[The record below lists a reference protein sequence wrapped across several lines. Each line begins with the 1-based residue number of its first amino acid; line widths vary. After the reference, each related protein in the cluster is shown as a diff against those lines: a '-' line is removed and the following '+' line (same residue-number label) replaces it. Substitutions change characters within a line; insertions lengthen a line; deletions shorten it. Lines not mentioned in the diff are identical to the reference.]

1 MLQILQHLD
10 SGHTELVDVPS
21 PGPTPGSVLIQTSH
35 SLVSLGT
42 EKMLVEF
49 GKAGWIQKIRQQPE
63 RVKDVLAKIS
73 TDGLIPTIQAIR
85 SKLSQPIPLGYCQ
98 VGRVIDQGG
107 STQFAVGDR
116 VVSNGSHA
124 EVVSAKS
131 YLCAKIPDNVLSA
144 DASFTPL
151 AAIALNGI
159 RMMDVKPGSRVVV
172 SGLGLIGQLAVQIL
186 RAQGAEVLGIDLN
199 PDKCARAEK
208 SGAHCL
214 RAEKDFN
221 PVPAILSWTGGR
233 GVDGVLITASS
244 PSHEIISQAAQ
255 SCCHRGKI
263 VLIGVIGLNLKRAD
277 FYRNE
282 VSLQVSNSYGVR
294 QANHP
299 FSAQNNF
306 QSVLEL
312 MSQGKL
318 VVSDLISIQKTINE
332 APEIYS
338 HLKNPHLFGISLT
351 YNPRAESLLRK
362 IELKQTVEGNGLNVG
377 ILGVGNFT
385 QRTLLPELMGIENPP
400 NLEVLVSA
408 QGASTLF
415 SAKKFNAASVATDPD
430 AVFKNRNIK
439 AVFISTR
446 HHLHATQTVTA
457 LENGQAVWV
466 EKPLALTE
474 MEIDLIEKTAK
485 TSSAILM
492 VGFNRRFAPLAL
504 HARKVIASQSGPK
517 TITIN
522 INAGSLPTDHWTL
535 NPAEGGGRIVGEAC
549 HFIDLLRFLISA
561 PITQVNLIERF
572 TDGQDGG
579 RYKLEFAD
587 GSTGYINYLTNLPKT
602 VPKEVIL
609 VSGSN
614 WNFKI
619 NNWQQCRGQGIWGI
633 NKGWGL
639 FNKINKGHSHALAL
653 FVHAVELHQS
663 SPIPLN
669 EIIEVSRWAVR
680 MQAMT
685 RS

>member
-1 MLQILQHLD
+1 VLQILQHLD
-10 SGHTELVDVPS
+10 TGYTELTEVPA
-21 PGPTPGSVLIQTSH
+21 PGPAPGSLLIQTSH

-49 GKAGWIQKIRQQPE
+49 GKASWIQKIRQQPD
-63 RVKDVLAKIS
+63 RVKDVLAKIA
-73 TDGLIPTIQAIR
+73 TDGLIPTIKAIR

-98 VGRVIDQGG
+98 VGHVVDQGG
-107 STQFAVGDR
+107 DKLFAVGDR

-144 DASFTPL
+144 DATFTPL

-159 RMMDVKPGSRVVV
+159 RLLDIKPGSRIVV
-172 SGLGLIGQLAVQIL
+172 SGLGLIGQLAVRIL
-186 RAQGAEVLGIDLN
+186 KAQGAEVFGIDLN
-199 PDKCARAEK
+199 PDKCALAEK
-208 SGAHCL
+208 YGARCFK
-214 RAEKDFN
+214 AEKDSN
-221 PVPAILSWTGGR
+221 PVSTILSWTGGQ

-244 PSHEIISQAAQ
+244 PSHDIISQAAQ
-255 SCCHRGKI
+255 SCRHHGKI
-263 VLIGVIGLNLKRAD
+263 VLVGVIGLNLKRAD

-282 VSLQVSNSYGVR
+282 ISFQVSNSYGLR
-294 QANHP
+294 QSNHP
-299 FSAQNNF
+299 FSAQENF
-306 QSVLEL
+306 KQVLEL

-318 VVSDLISIQKTINE
+318 VVNDLISIQKSINE
-332 APEIYS
+332 ASEVYS
-338 HLKNPHLFGISLT
+338 HLASPQLFGISLT
-351 YNPRAESLLRK
+351 YKPSPENLIRQ
-362 IELKQTVEGNGLNVG
+362 IQLKAKTNDEGLKVG
-377 ILGVGNFT
+377 ILGTGNFT
-385 QRTLLPELMGIENPP
+385 QRTLLPELMALDQPP
-400 NLEVLVSA
+400 CLEVLVSA

-415 SAKKFNAASVATDPD
+415 SAKKFNAASVATDPES
-430 AVFKNRNIK
+430 VFKNKNIK

-446 HHLHATQTVTA
+446 HHLHATQTLSA
-457 LENGQAVWV
+457 LSSGQSVWV

-474 MEIDLIEKTAK
+474 AEIDQIEKFAQ
-485 TSSAILM
+485 TSPSLLM

-504 HARKVIASQSGPK
+504 HARKIIASQAGPK

-535 NPAEGGGRIVGEAC
+535 NLAQGGGRIVGEAC

-561 PITQVNLIERF
+561 PIKNVNLIERF

-579 RYKLEFAD
+579 KYKLEFTD

-602 VPKEVIL
+602 VPKEMIQ
-609 VSGSN
+609 VSGNGWS
-614 WNFKI
+614 FEI
-619 NNWQQCRGQGIWGI
+619 NNWQHCRGRGVWGI

-639 FNKINKGHSHALAL
+639 FKKLDKGHAQALAS
-653 FVHAVELHQS
+653 FMHAVESNQP

-685 RS
+685 HA

>member
-10 SGHTELVDVPS
+10 SGQTELVDVPA
-21 PGPTPGSVLIQTSH
+21 PGPNSGSLLIQTSH

-42 EKMLVEF
+42 EKMLVKF
-49 GKAGWIQKIRQQPE
+49 GKAGWIRKILQQPE

-73 TDGLIPTIQAIR
+73 TDGLFSTLKAIR

-98 VGRVIDQGG
+98 VGQVIDHGG

-124 EVVSAKS
+124 EVVSVKS
-131 YLCAKIPDNVLSA
+131 YLCAKIPDNVSSA
-144 DASFTPL
+144 DATFTPL
-151 AAIALNGI
+151 AAIALNAI
-159 RMMDVKPGSRVVV
+159 RMMDVKPGSRIVV
-172 SGLGLIGQLAVQIL
+172 SGLGLIGQLAVRIL
-186 RAQGAEVLGIDLN
+186 RAQGAEVMGIDLN
-199 PDKCARAEK
+199 PDKCALAEK

-214 RAEKDFN
+214 RAENDFN
-221 PVPAILSWTGGR
+221 PVPKILSWTGGK

-255 SCCHRGKI
+255 ACCYRGKI
-263 VLIGVIGLNLKRAD
+263 VLIGVIGLNLKRGD
-277 FYRNE
+277 FYRHE
-282 VSLQVSNSYGVR
+282 VSLQVSNSYGLR

-299 FSAQNNF
+299 FSAQDNF
-306 QSVLEL
+306 KRVLEL

-318 VVSDLISIQKTINE
+318 LVSDLISIQKSIDE
-332 APEIYS
+332 AVEVYS
-338 HLKNPHLFGISLT
+338 HLNSPHFFGISLI
-351 YNPRAESLLRK
+351 YNPRPESLLRK
-362 IELKQTVEGNGLNVG
+362 IELNRDINETGLKVG
-377 ILGVGNFT
+377 VLGVGNFT
-385 QRTLLPELMGIENPP
+385 QRTLLPELMEIVNPP
-400 NLEVLVSA
+400 NLEILVSA

-415 SAKKFNAASVATDPD
+415 SAKNFNAASIATDSD
-430 AVFKNRNIK
+430 EVFKNRNIK

-446 HHLHATQTVTA
+446 HHLHATQTITA
-457 LENGQAVWV
+457 LSAGQSVWV

-474 MEIDLIEKTAK
+474 KEIDLIEEAARK
-485 TSSAILM
+485 SSALLM
-492 VGFNRRFAPLAL
+492 VGFNRRFAPLAI
-504 HARKVIASQSGPK
+504 HARKIIESQAGPK

-561 PITQVNLIERF
+561 PITQVSLIERF

-579 RYKLEFAD
+579 KYKLEFAD
-587 GSTGYINYLTNLPKT
+587 GSIGYINYLTNLPPT
-602 VPKEVIL
+602 IPKEIIQVA
-609 VSGSN
+609 GDK
-614 WNFKI
+614 WNFEI
-619 NNWQQCRGQGIWGI
+619 TNWQQCRGRGIWFIDQGC
-633 NKGWGL
+633 GL
-639 FNKINKGHSHALAL
+639 FNKMNKGHARALTL
-653 FVHAVELHQS
+653 FIRAVESNQP

-685 RS
+685 H

>member
-1 MLQILQHLD
+1 MYQILQNLN
-10 SGHTELVDVPS
+10 SGKTELIDVPA
-21 PGPTPGSVLIQTSH
+21 PGPTPGSLLIQTSH

-49 GKAGWIQKIRQQPE
+49 GKAGWINKIRQQPE

-73 TDGLIPTIQAIR
+73 TEGLFPTIQAIR
-85 SKLSQPIPLGYCQ
+85 GKLSQPIPLGYCQ
-98 VGRVIDQGG
+98 AGRVVDQGG
-107 STQFAVGDR
+107 STEFAIGDR
-116 VVSNGSHA
+116 VVSNGPHA
-124 EVVSAKS
+124 EVVSVKS
-131 YLCAKIPDNVLSA
+131 YLCAKIPDNVEFA

-159 RMMDVKPGSRVVV
+159 RMLNVQPGSRIVV
-172 SGLGLIGQLAVQIL
+172 SGLGLIGQLAVRIL
-186 RAQGAEVLGIDLN
+186 RAQGAEVFGIDLN
-199 PDKCARAEK
+199 SDKCAIAQK

-214 RAEKDFN
+214 STEKDFN
-221 PVPAILSWTGGR
+221 PTSALLSWTGGQ

-255 SCCHRGKI
+255 SCRHHGKI

-282 VSLQVSNSYGVR
+282 VSFQVSNSYGLR

-299 FSAQNNF
+299 FSAQENF
-306 QSVLEL
+306 KQVLEL

-318 VVSDLISIQKTINE
+318 VVSDLISIQEPINK
-332 APEIYS
+332 APEVYGQ
-338 HLKNPHLFGISLT
+338 LKNPNLFGISLI
-351 YNPRAESLLRK
+351 YKPRAESLIRK
-362 IELKQTVEGNGLNVG
+362 IELHPVTKDEGLKIG
-377 ILGVGNFT
+377 ILGTGNFT
-385 QRTLLPELMGIENPP
+385 QRTLLPELMGLNRPP
-400 NLEVLVSA
+400 QLETLVSA
-408 QGASTLF
+408 QGASTLY
-415 SAKKFNAASVATDPD
+415 SAKKFNAASVATAPE
-430 AVFKNRNIK
+430 AVFQNRNIK

-457 LENGQAVWV
+457 LENSQSVWV

-474 MEIDLIEKTAK
+474 KEIDLIEKSAK
-485 TSSAILM
+485 TSPAILM

-504 HARKVIASQSGPK
+504 HARKIIAAQAGPK

-522 INAGSLPTDHWTL
+522 INAGSLPPDHWTL

-561 PITQVNLIERF
+561 SIIHVKLIERF

-579 RYKLEFAD
+579 KYKLEFSD
-587 GSTGYINYLTNLPKT
+587 GSVGYINYLTNLPKT
-602 VPKEVIL
+602 VPKEIIQ
-609 VSGSN
+609 VSGTGWS
-614 WNFKI
+614 FEI
-619 NNWQQCRGQGIWGI
+619 NNWQQCRGHGVWGI

-639 FNKINKGHSHALAL
+639 LKKLDKGHAHALSS
-653 FVHAVELHQS
+653 FIHAVESNQP

-669 EIIEVSRWAVR
+669 EILEVSRWAIR

-685 RS
+685 Q